1 MTPRLRL
8 KATDSEDMATIATVL
23 QDAIVPLSE
32 IAYVPADKQFVA
44 VVQRFRWEQGGELVD
59 GKPVYERIKCGLVFR
74 QVTGVKRRGID
85 QAVDPGAKDSMLEL
99 LTIQVEPGA
108 AVLLF
113 AGAAAIR
120 LDLAALDCHIE
131 DIGEPWPTPRK
142 PEHAAAGPPSA

>member
-8 KATDSEDMATIATVL
+8 RATDREDMATIATIL
-23 QDAIVPLSE
+23 QDAIVPVSE
-32 IAYVPADKQFVA
+32 IAYVPAERQFVA
-44 VVQRFRWEQGGELVD
+44 VVQRFRWEQAGELVD
-59 GKPVYERIKCGLVFR
+59 GKPVYERINCGLVFK
-74 QVTGVKRRGID
+74 QVEAVKQRGID
-85 QAVDPGAKDSMLEL
+85 PRVDPGAKDGMLEL

-120 LDLAALDCHIE
+120 LDLAAIDCHIE

-142 PEHAAAGPPSA
+142 PGHEAAEATGA